1 MPKRAADD
9 CLDSVSVTYVS
20 ALFHLMKDLLAEG
33 IWNHPSAKA
42 NWFSLKQ
49 VYFFNRKR
57 ERYISWDHN
66 LKHKLGLITVHMQGL
81 FIKE

>member
-49 VYFFNRKR
+49 IYFFNRKR